1 MTSTSTLPG
10 RQEVPLEETWDLE
23 SFFPSTAAWEHAY
36 QEVKRSL
43 PAIKAYQGTLGE
55 GPGQLL
61 DCLTAVEDTLQQAG
75 KVAMYGLLASAV
87 DITNQE
93 AAARV
98 GQGRSLAAEVKAA
111 ASFLKPELAAIGFD
125 KLYRWLEDEPGLRHY
140 EHYLQNLDRLS
151 EHMRSREVEQV
162 LALASD
168 PLPDNRPLQAYTALV
183 NADLT
188 FKPALDSDGQE
199 HEIGQSSIRSL
210 KSDKDRQLRK
220 TSWEQYAD
228 GYLAYQ
234 NTLAGLQTTAF
245 KRDWFNAR
253 VRNYPSSLTASLD
266 EHNIPDDVYHT
277 LIEVFKDHLPLWQ
290 RYWNLKRRAH
300 GYDKFFEYDIKAPLS
315 DERPVIPYRQAVE
328 WICEGMAPLGEEYVE
343 VLRAGCEDERWID
356 RARNRGKR
364 QGAFSA
370 GVYGSKPYILM
381 SYSDDIF
388 SLSTLAHELG
398 HSLHKY
404 YTHQHQPYVYGR
416 YSLFVAEVASNF
428 NQAMVRQH
436 LFQARDDVDFQ
447 LALIEETMSNFHRY
461 FFIMPTLARFE
472 AEMHRRVEEGE
483 PVNAQS
489 MIQLMADLFKEG
501 YGEEV
506 EFDRDRI
513 GITWAQ
519 FSHLYMNFYV
529 YQYATGIAGAHAL
542 ADRVLA
548 GEDGAAENYLNFLKA
563 GSSAYPLEALKAA
576 GVDLTDPRPV
586 EKGFQVLAE
595 TIDRL
600 ERLVRRSKI

>member
-1 MTSTSTLPG
+1 MISSSTLPG
-10 RQEVPLEETWDLE
+10 RQEVPPEKTWDLE
-23 SFFPSTAAWEHAY
+23 SFFSSPEAWQKAY
-36 QEVKRSL
+36 QEVKSSL
-43 PAIKAYQGTLGE
+43 PEIKAYQGTLDQ
-55 GPGQLL
+55 GPRQLL
-61 DCLTAVEDTLQQAG
+61 ECLTTVEDTMQQAG
-75 KVAMYGLLASAV
+75 KVAMYGLLDSAV
-87 DITNQE
+87 DISNQE
-93 AAARV
+93 AAARA

-125 KLYRWLEDEPGLRHY
+125 KLYQWLEDEPGLSHY
-140 EHYLQNLDRLS
+140 KHYLRNLERLS

-188 FKPALDSDGQE
+188 FEPALDSEGQE
-199 HEIGQSSIRSL
+199 HEIGQSSIGSL
-210 KSDKDRQLRK
+210 KTNEDRHLRK
-220 TSWEQYAD
+220 TSWEHYAD
-228 GYLAYQ
+228 GYLAFQ
-234 NTLAGLQTTAF
+234 NTLAGIQTTAF

-253 VRNYPSSLTASLD
+253 VRNYPSSLQASLD
-266 EHNIPDDVYHT
+266 EYNIPQEVFYT
-277 LIEVFKDHLPLWQ
+277 LVEVFKEHLPLWQ

-300 GYDKFFEYDIKAPLS
+300 GYDKFHEYDIKAPLAE
-315 DERPVIPYRQAVE
+315 ERPVIPFQQAVD
-328 WICEGMAPLGEEYVE
+328 WICEGMAPLGEEYVAA
-343 VLRAGCEDERWID
+343 LRAGCEDERWID

-370 GVYGSKPYILM
+370 GVYGTKPYILM

-404 YTHQHQPYVYGR
+404 YTHRHQPYVYGR

-436 LFQARDDVDFQ
+436 LFQSRDDPDFQ

-472 AEMHRRVEEGE
+472 AEMHRRVEKGE
-483 PVNAQS
+483 PVNAQT

-548 GEDGAAENYLNFLKA
+548 GEDGAAEKYLSFLKA
-563 GSSAYPLEALKAA
+563 GSSTYPLHALKTA

-586 EKGFQVLAE
+586 EKAFQVLAE

>member
-1 MTSTSTLPG
+1 MTSSSTLPG
-10 RQEVPLEETWDLE
+10 RQEVPLEEIWDLE
-23 SFFPSTAAWEHAY
+23 SIFPDIEAWQQAY
-36 QEVKRSL
+36 QEVKGSL
-43 PAIKAYQGTLGE
+43 PDIKKFQGTLDQ
-55 GPGQLL
+55 GPRQLL
-61 DCLTAVEDTLQQAG
+61 ECLTTVEDTMKQAG
-75 KVAMYGLLASAV
+75 KVAMYGLLSSAV
-87 DITNQE
+87 DISNQE
-93 AAARV
+93 AAARA
-98 GQGRSLAAEVKAA
+98 GQGRSLAAEAKAA
-111 ASFLKPELAAIGFD
+111 ASFIKPELAAMGFD
-125 KLYRWLEDEPGLRHY
+125 KLYQWLEDEPDLSHY
-140 EHYLQNLDRLS
+140 EHYLQNLERLS
-151 EHMRSREVEQV
+151 DHMRSREVEQV

-168 PLPDNRPLQAYTALV
+168 PLPDNIPLQAYTALV
-183 NADLT
+183 NADLS
-188 FKPALDSDGQE
+188 FEPALDSEGQE
-199 HEIGQSSIRSL
+199 HEIGQSNIRSL
-210 KSDKDRQLRK
+210 KSDNDRQLRK
-220 TSWEQYAD
+220 TSWEHYAD
-228 GYLAYQ
+228 GYLAFQ
-234 NTLAGLQTTAF
+234 NTLAGIQTTAL

-253 VRNYPSSLTASLD
+253 VRNYPSSLKASLD
-266 EHNIPDDVYHT
+266 EHNIPEEVFHT

-300 GYDKFFEYDIKAPLS
+300 GYDKFFEYDIKAPL
-315 DERPVIPYRQAVE
+315 DEKRPVIPYQQAVE
-328 WICEGMAPLGEEYVE
+328 WICEGMAPLGEEYVAA
-343 VLRAGCEDERWID
+343 LRAGCEDERWVD

-370 GVYGSKPYILM
+370 GVYGTKPYILM
-381 SYSDDIF
+381 SYSEDIF

-404 YTHQHQPYVYGR
+404 YTQNHQPYVYGT

-428 NQAMVRQH
+428 NQALVRQH
-436 LFQARDDVDFQ
+436 LFQAQEDPVFQ

-483 PVNAQS
+483 AVNAQS
-489 MIQLMADLFKEG
+489 MIALMANLFKEG

-548 GEDGAAENYLNFLKA
+548 GEDGAAEQYLNFLKT
-563 GSSAYPLEALKAA
+563 GSSEYPLDALKTA